1 MWMVRTS
8 QGHPGRLSDKSAAT
22 RAPPYDGRAAAYGEA
37 AASLGARKK
46 QIAKSPIPSSRRLS
60 NQTSQTT
67 RGHNAITDTTIT
79 TTARPQ
85 TMPRATKASQTPVKA
100 SDDTKP
106 YPKSSTTSPSPSKAK
121 KWSHEDKLNL
131 LLAVIK
137 DAKPDWKALAG
148 QEPFQGRT
156 HTQVSR
162 VVSFVVPVVMG
173 H

>member
-1 MWMVRTS
+1 MALLAVRGAMWMVRTS

-79 TTARPQ
+79 TTARP
-85 TMPRATKASQTPVKA
+85 TNHATSHQGLSDSRQSFGRHQAVSQVQHHIA
-100 SDDTKP
+100 ISQQ
-106 YPKSSTTSPSPSKAK
+106 
-121 KWSHEDKLNL
+121 
-131 LLAVIK
+131 
-137 DAKPDWKALAG
+137 G
-148 QEPFQGRT
+148 QK
-156 HTQVSR
+156 
-162 VVSFVVPVVMG
+162 VVS
-173 H
+173 